1 MNCKRIL
8 SLLLPA
14 LLLAQ
19 LPLFANNPTPWLLQQ
34 RQDFEKTF
42 SESFDVNGDGSV
54 HLENRYGE
62 IKVETW
68 DRDEVKVDV
77 RIKVSARDKE
87 AADRIFDRIEINFS
101 GSGNHANVSTIIGDR
116 NRKSK
121 SIITK
126 ILDGDYWNPGKSS
139 SNDFRIY
146 YRVQMPRSVDLETEA
161 KYCDVEL
168 PDLSGD
174 TELKVGY
181 GDLVTGDLDG
191 RNEISISYGSARI
204 GTLGQES
211 TFRIRYSEGSIRGAQ
226 DLRYDG
232 RYSETRIGPTKH
244 LNVDAGYEEIEV
256 ESAEELRMDGSYNE
270 LSIEQVGR
278 LFIDG
283 NYNDFDID
291 RVDKELEVDAAYGD
305 LRIDGLT
312 AGFDRVYVR
321 TRYIDVDIDVDSDAG
336 FDMELRTR
344 YGGVSYPSIAKNT
357 HSQKDGN
364 SRYVKGTVPGTG
376 KGNINISTSYG
387 DINID

>member
-1 MNCKRIL
+1 MNRKYIL

-14 LLLAQ
+14 LLLVQ
-19 LPLFANNPTPWLLQQ
+19 LPLFANNTPLLSQQ

-42 SESFDVNGDGSV
+42 SESFAVDGSGSV

-77 RIKVSARDKE
+77 RVKVSARDKE
-87 AADRIFDRIEINFS
+87 AANRIFDRIEVNFS
-101 GSGNHANVSTIIGDR
+101 GSNNHASVSTIIGD
-116 NRKSK
+116 NNKKSK
-121 SIITK
+121 SILTK
-126 ILDGDYWNPGKSS
+126 ILDGDFWNNTGGNS

-146 YRVQMPRSVDLETEA
+146 YRVQMPRSADLETEA

-174 TELKVGY
+174 TDLKVGY
-181 GDLVTGDLDG
+181 GDLVSGDLDG

-211 TFRIRYSEGSIRGAQ
+211 TFRIRYSEGSIQGAQ

-244 LNVDAGYEEIEV
+244 LNIDAGYEEIDV
-256 ESAEELRMDGSYNE
+256 ESAQELRMDGSYNE
-270 LSIEQVGR
+270 LSIERVGR

-283 NYNDFDID
+283 NYNDFTIE
-291 RVDKELEVDAAYGD
+291 RIDKELEVDAAYGD
-305 LRIDGLT
+305 LRIDGLS
-312 AGFDRVYVR
+312 ANFDRVYVR

-344 YGGVSYPSIAKNT
+344 YGGVSYPNNAKNT

-376 KGNINISTSYG
+376 KGTINISTNYG